1 MISDNINTFLK
12 KQFTL
17 LSTLRQR
24 LLFATGLFGFSILFL
39 YLFIPFNIT
48 EWIVYTSPFKKL
60 QLPGLGLILGVIIYI
75 SHLIQFFL
83 FKKYVFRNYHLL
95 IGFAI
100 DILLVSILLSLLY
113 SIPAN
118 SRWIEFKETVAIVL
132 PLAVLYYILGIS
144 LMILWKSHR
153 KGELSPSVDDDFSS
167 MTAGRIN
174 IKDSNDQ
181 LRLSLK
187 PEDLLYFESADNYVI
202 VYFRKNQRIG
212 REMIRNSLKN
222 IEIEFATFNCIR
234 CHRSFIVNMHNVS
247 SIKKEGRAYKIE
259 IDGINSAIPIS
270 RGYVKAVQ
278 DHLIQ

>member
-1 MISDNINTFLK
+1 MIFANINTFLK

-75 SHLIQFFL
+75 SHLIQFIL
-83 FKKYVFRNYHLL
+83 FRKYVYRNYHLL
-95 IGFAI
+95 IGFVM
-100 DILLVSILLSLLY
+100 DILLVSIPLSLLY

-118 SRWIEFKETVAIVL
+118 SHWIEFKETVAIVL

-144 LMILWKSHR
+144 LMILWKSQR
-153 KGELSPSVDDDFSS
+153 NNGLSSAVDDFPS
-167 MTAGRIN
+167 MTADRIN

-202 VYFRKNQRIG
+202 VYFRKSQRIG

-222 IEIEFATFNCIR
+222 IETEFAAFNCIR

-259 IDGINSAIPIS
+259 IDGINNAIPIS
-270 RGYVKAVQ
+270 RGYVKTVQ